1 VGIHGQLMYLLV
13 FTCPEV
19 DESCIPTEF
28 IDLVVLGV
36 VNTGI
41 DVH

>member
-1 VGIHGQLMYLLV
+1 MYLLV
-13 FTCPEV
+13 LTRPEM

-28 IDLVVLGV
+28 IDLVVLRV
-36 VNTGI
+36 VNTSI